1 MLRIENISKRFGKV
15 QALNGINLELGCG
28 VHGLLGPNGAGKTTL
43 MRIITTILA
52 ADQGKISYKDTVWDE
67 HLNARS
73 EVRRHIG
80 YLPQRFG
87 LYRQLTVDEALS
99 HIGVLKG
106 IKSGLKEEVNKSLE
120 YVNLSEHRHKK
131 MGQLS
136 GGMVRRVGIAQA
148 ILGHPDI
155 VIVDEPT
162 AGLDPEERIR
172 FLRLL
177 QGIGENAIVLI
188 STHLVEDVQSICEH
202 VTILKEGK
210 IMIDGTVD
218 KVTETANGNVWH
230 LEQAGDNRSVT
241 INSKDII
248 KEVKTDNGS
257 LLTVISDKSPD
268 PQAYLKQPTLEEAY
282 LYYVGDQYGL

>member
-43 MRIITTILA
+43 MRIITTILV

-67 HLNARS
+67 QLNARS

-106 IKSGLKEEVNKSLE
+106 IKSGLKEEVSKSLT

-131 MGQLS
+131 MGELS

-248 KEVKTDNGS
+248 KEVKTDKGS
-257 LLTVISDKSPD
+257 LLTVIANKSPD

>member
-1 MLRIENISKRFGKV
+1 MLRIENISKSFGKV
-15 QALNGINLELGCG
+15 QALNDINLELGCG

-43 MRIITTILA
+43 MRIITTILV

-106 IKSGLKEEVNKSLE
+106 IKSGLKEEVSKSLA

-131 MGQLS
+131 MGELS

-230 LEQAGDNRSVT
+230 LEQVGDNRSVT

-248 KEVKTDNGS
+248 KEVKTDKGS
-257 LLTVISDKSPD
+257 LLTVIADKSPD
-268 PQAYLKQPTLEEAY
+268 SHAYLKQPTLEEAY